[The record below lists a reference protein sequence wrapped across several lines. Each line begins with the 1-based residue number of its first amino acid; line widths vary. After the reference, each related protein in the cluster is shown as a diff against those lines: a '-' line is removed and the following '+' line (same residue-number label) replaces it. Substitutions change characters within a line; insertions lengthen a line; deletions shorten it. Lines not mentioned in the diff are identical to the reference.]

1 MKPLL
6 CVITGPTACGK
17 TDISIRLAQYFN
29 AHIISADSRQFYNQL
44 KIGAASPTQEQ
55 LNMVPHHF
63 VGHLSVENYY
73 NVYKY
78 EQDALALCAKLFEEN
93 NMVVVTGGS
102 GLYID
107 ALTNGIDLLP
117 DSDPIMRESLNTLFK
132 ESGLRALQEK
142 LKVLDPIYYDVV
154 DKLNPIRLIRAIEV
168 CLSTGEPYS
177 NLRVQKKVERPFDVL
192 KIVLNRPKEELHRRI
207 ELRTDQMIE
216 EGLVDE
222 VKSLTPYRS
231 LNALN
236 TVGYKEIFQFLDG
249 TISMNQAVIDIKTN
263 TRRYAKRQLTWFRR
277 DESYHWIETNTG
289 DAFAKIVDLIKEV
302 TE

>member
-29 AHIISADSRQFYNQL
+29 AHILSADSRQFYHQL
-44 KIGAASPTQEQ
+44 KIGAASPTQVQ
-55 LNMVPHHF
+55 LNMAPHHF

-78 EQDALALCAKLFEEN
+78 EQDALALCSKLFEEN

-249 TISMNQAVIDIKTN
+249 TISMEQAVIDIKTN

-289 DAFAKIVDLIKEV
+289 DAFAKIVDLSEEV